1 VTGGLIQQARAKDV
15 DNSSLEGTGPL
26 AFWSNGFVQV
36 CEIHGEQSRVLTNR
50 GTEKLGLAVIYVEN
64 HSREVS
70 AFGMEEAK
78 LERAESLNI
87 AIAIENGERVAV
99 F

>member
-1 VTGGLIQQARAKDV
+1 V
-15 DNSSLEGTGPL
+15 NHPSLEGTGLL
-26 AFWSNGFVQV
+26 AFWTNGFVQI
-36 CEIHGEQSRVLTNR
+36 CEIHGEQSRILTNR

-70 AFGMEEAK
+70 AFGMKEAK
-78 LERAESLNI
+78 LERAESLDI
-87 AIAIENGERVAV
+87 AIAIENGEGVAV